1 MFEAGTSVATRAASG
16 TVINAI
22 ADTFPELWG
31 GSADLAGSN
40 LTTIKGAE
48 SFNPASRST
57 EDWTGNPYGRVL
69 HFGIREQAA
78 AAIVNGIVL
87 SSPTRAFS
95 GTFFVFSD
103 YQRPAVRLSA
113 LMGVP
118 ALYVWTHD
126 SIGVGEDGPTH
137 QPIEHLSSLRAIPG
151 FDVVRPADANET
163 AVAWRT
169 ILEKSDR
176 PAGIVLSRQ
185 NLPVWAREDVHADA
199 EGEKFASAE
208 GTARGG
214 YIMADTEGTPDVI
227 LIATG
232 SEVELAIQ
240 ARATLAEQGIAAR
253 VVSMPSREWFAEQ
266 DAEYRESVLPSSVA
280 ARVSV
285 EAGLAMSWYDLLGTA
300 GRAVSIEHFGA
311 SADAKTL
318 YREFGITSEAVV
330 AAAKESI
337 EAAK

>member
-1 MFEAGTSVATRAASG
+1 
-16 TVINAI
+16 
-22 ADTFPELWG
+22 
-31 GSADLAGSN
+31 
-40 LTTIKGAE
+40 
-48 SFNPASRST
+48 
-57 EDWTGNPYGRVL
+57 
-69 HFGIREQAA
+69 
-78 AAIVNGIVL
+78 
-87 SSPTRAFS
+87 
-95 GTFFVFSD
+95 
-103 YQRPAVRLSA
+103 
-113 LMGVP
+113 MGVP

-232 SEVELAIQ
+232 SEVELAVQ

-266 DAEYRESVLPSSVA
+266 SEEYRESVLPSSVA

-318 YREFGITSEAVV
+318 YREFGITAEAVV
-330 AAAKESI
+330 AAAKDSI